1 MIVYSLVKEI
11 LKILSFIHSHAILD
25 IFDFVVFELDEI

>member
-25 IFDFVVFELDEI
+25 VFDFLFELDEI